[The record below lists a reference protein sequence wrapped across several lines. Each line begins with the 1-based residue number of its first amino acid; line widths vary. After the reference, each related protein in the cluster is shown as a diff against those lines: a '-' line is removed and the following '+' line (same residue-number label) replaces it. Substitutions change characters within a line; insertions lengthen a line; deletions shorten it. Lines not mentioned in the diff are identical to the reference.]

1 MVVFCLVGF
10 VVVIVAVVVVV
21 FASFKKTIT
30 EIEPRNLC
38 QH

>member
-10 VVVIVAVVVVV
+10 VVVVV

>member
-1 MVVFCLVGF
+1 VVVFCLVGF
-10 VVVIVAVVVVV
+10 VVVVVV